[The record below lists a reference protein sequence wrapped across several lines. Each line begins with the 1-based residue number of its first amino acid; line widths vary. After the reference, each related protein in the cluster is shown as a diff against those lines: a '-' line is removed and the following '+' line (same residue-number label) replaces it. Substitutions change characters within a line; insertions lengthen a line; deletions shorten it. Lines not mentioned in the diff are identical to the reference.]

1 MAAWPLLLMNIPV
14 AVPCF
19 PGLELVEAI
28 DADNYKG
35 RVTAK
40 LGSSKMVFSGN
51 LRIERRN
58 DANHSAAV
66 KATWTETKGRG
77 NAATGTRFAMQEQGG
92 GTLVVMDTDVQLAGQ
107 VAQYGRGAGMI
118 TGVSAQMTLQFA
130 ENLRAQQP
138 QIVVL
143 GVVQEG

>member
-51 LRIERRN
+51 LRIAMRN

-66 KATWTETKGRG
+66 KAIWTETKGRG
-77 NAATGTRFAMQEQGG
+77 NVATVTRFAMQEQGC
-92 GTLVVMDTDVQLAGQ
+92 GTLVAL
-107 VAQYGRGAGMI
+107 
-118 TGVSAQMTLQFA
+118 
-130 ENLRAQQP
+130 
-138 QIVVL
+138 
-143 GVVQEG
+143 